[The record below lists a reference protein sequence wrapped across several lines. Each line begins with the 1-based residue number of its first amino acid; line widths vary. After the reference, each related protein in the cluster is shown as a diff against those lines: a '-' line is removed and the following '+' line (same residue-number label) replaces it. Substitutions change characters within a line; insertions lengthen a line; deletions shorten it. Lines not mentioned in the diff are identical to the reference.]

1 MQTGEIF
8 TYMLG
13 IFAIILIIS
22 TMLYYRY
29 CKKSKSVK
37 LTSHS
42 LPKKLQYF
50 KIFRSELGKNPPFS
64 Y

>member
-1 MQTGEIF
+1 MEVETDEVGCPRKIHVSISMQTGEIF

-37 LTSHS
+37 LTSQCE
-42 LPKKLQYF
+42 K
-50 KIFRSELGKNPPFS
+50 
-64 Y
+64 

>member
-1 MQTGEIF
+1 MEVEIDEVGCPRKIHVNITMQTGEIF

-29 CKKSKSVK
+29 CKK
-37 LTSHS
+37 
-42 LPKKLQYF
+42 
-50 KIFRSELGKNPPFS
+50 RSTNS
-64 Y
+64 S